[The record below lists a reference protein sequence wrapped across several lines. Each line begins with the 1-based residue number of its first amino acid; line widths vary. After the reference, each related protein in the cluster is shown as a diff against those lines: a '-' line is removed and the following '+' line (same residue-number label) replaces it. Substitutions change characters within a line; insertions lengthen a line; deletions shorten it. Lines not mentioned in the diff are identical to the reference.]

1 MHILASSGPELSL
14 QTIYESCI
22 PSIVSITA
30 FLDGES
36 YYWGTG
42 IILTQDGFV
51 ITNAHVLEGT
61 SSVTVALWDDREFE
75 AKLVGSDSLS
85 DLAVL
90 KIEATDLAPAAFGDS
105 DALRVGDR
113 VAAIGN
119 PLGEELRG
127 TMTDGIVS
135 AINRGIEYD
144 GHTLTLIQTNAALNE
159 GNSGGSLINM
169 YGQVVGITNMKM
181 SSSFSSIEGL
191 GFAIPTQSM
200 KDVVDALIA
209 DGRVLGRPALG
220 ITVGSVPKEAADY
233 YTMPEGVYIES
244 VSEKSDA
251 YTKGIRHGDI
261 ITAVNGTAITA
272 ADEINEI
279 KNTLSVGDSMTL
291 TIYRDGESHDVTVVL
306 MDAGDVY

>member
-1 MHILASSGPELSL
+1 M
-14 QTIYESCI
+14 
-22 PSIVSITA
+22 
-30 FLDGES
+30 
-36 YYWGTG
+36 
-42 IILTQDGFV
+42 
-51 ITNAHVLEGT
+51 
-61 SSVTVALWDDREFE
+61 
-75 AKLVGSDSLS
+75 
-85 DLAVL
+85 
-90 KIEATDLAPAAFGDS
+90 PAEFGDS

-209 DGRVLGRPALG
+209 DGRVIGRPALG